1 MRSWV
6 FIFLVSIHLATA
18 ADLPL
23 SVTISGELGPYTKER
38 WKADWPGCEFE
49 GGIKEGRV
57 MVTEGQR
64 LRVNFALGK
73 IGPEAGGAG
82 WRMPFGKH
90 ETAEMS
96 YTLRFSKGFDFRFRS
111 DTSSTTVTIDPLGTR
126 HSDSGTLSSK
136 AGSISLSAKYNQND
150 RTIVIT
156 AKRGGVSIGEYSW
169 RVEAVLR

>member
-1 MRSWV
+1 MLKNPRTLALVAIAILVALS
-6 FIFLVSIHLATA
+6 FLGRIEPSVATA
-18 ADLPL
+18 APSLAALPSTPPAGL
-23 SVTISGELGPYTKER
+23 SVDAKD
-38 WKADWPGCEFE
+38 A
-49 GGIKEGRV
+49 
-57 MVTEGQR
+57 
-64 LRVNFALGK
+64 
-73 IGPEAGGAG
+73 
-82 WRMPFGKH
+82 PFN
-90 ETAEMS
+90 
-96 YTLRFSKGFDFRFRS
+96 KGFDFRFRS